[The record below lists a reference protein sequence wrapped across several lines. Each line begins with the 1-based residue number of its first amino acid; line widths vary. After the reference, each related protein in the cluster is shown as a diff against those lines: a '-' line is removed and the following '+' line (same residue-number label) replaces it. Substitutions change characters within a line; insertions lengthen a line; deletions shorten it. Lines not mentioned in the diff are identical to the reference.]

1 MKILAIIKKALF
13 MQMRDYWALLLTISS
28 APFFILIYYLITSGG
43 STSYHVAC
51 IWNDAP
57 LTAVEKELQHSLNS
71 QVYQD
76 GSPVLRIDNISDTVM
91 AKQKLS
97 DRKLDVLVLIPA
109 GFADSVR
116 SGGTPAFRIY
126 GDASNPRYSVGMI
139 FMLQAIDLM
148 LSKHNTQR
156 YPYAFEEIFLG
167 NTAGRT
173 EFEVYVPGILVFSII
188 MLLLSASLIFIRDIE
203 DKTMLRL
210 KISRMTVFDY
220 LIGNTLVQWVVGILS
235 FAVTLALADVLG
247 FRNEGSMWLVLLVC
261 SLTILSIIAISLLLV
276 AFCKTVGMVMILGN
290 FPLFILMFFSGAM
303 LPLPRNEIFSGFA
316 LVDLLPPSHAVNA
329 LNKIFSYKAG
339 IVEISYELVM
349 LVVLTA
355 LYYAAGVIMFRRNHI
370 HLA

>member
-1 MKILAIIKKALF
+1 
-13 MQMRDYWALLLTISS
+13 MQLRDYWALLLTLSS

-43 STSYHVAC
+43 STSYHVSC
-51 IWNDAP
+51 IWKDAP
-57 LTAVEKELQHSLNS
+57 QTTIEQELQNALKN

-76 GSPVLRIDNISDTVM
+76 GSPVLKIENFSDTLL

-109 GFADSVR
+109 GFADSVMT
-116 SGGTPAFRIY
+116 GGTPAFRIY

-139 FMLQAIDLM
+139 FMLQAIGQM
-148 LSKHNTQR
+148 LSKHSTQS

-210 KISRMTVFDY
+210 KISRMTVMDY
-220 LIGNTLVQWVVGILS
+220 LIGNTLVQWVVGIIS
-235 FAVTLALADVLG
+235 FAITLVLADILG
-247 FRNEGSMWLVLLVC
+247 FRNEGSLWLVLLVC

-303 LPLPRNEIFSGFA
+303 LPLPRNELFRGFA
-316 LVDLLPPSHAVNA
+316 LVDLLPPSHAVSA
-329 LNKIFSYKAG
+329 LNKIFTYKAG
-339 IVEISYELVM
+339 FSSIGYELIM
-349 LVVLTA
+349 LVGLTA
-355 LYYAAGVIMFRRNHI
+355 LYYTAGVIMFRRKHV